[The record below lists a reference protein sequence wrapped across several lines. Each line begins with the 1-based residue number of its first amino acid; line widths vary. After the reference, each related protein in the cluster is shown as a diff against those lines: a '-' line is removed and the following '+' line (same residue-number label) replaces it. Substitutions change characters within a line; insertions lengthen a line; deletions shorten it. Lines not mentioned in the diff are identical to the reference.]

1 MADVGGRH
9 QGSKSTACHE
19 IRACVLT
26 KHGEIPLQP
35 TPRPRELLDGRDP
48 LGLKTVQFQ
57 LPLEFGAGQTPLEE
71 PVGLPIT
78 VPSVEVI
85 IPALKPACVSQ
96 DVAPVIKRHTDEQ
109 PAAGSKEAMRLYQ
122 ALTEAALI
130 MLKGTPRKVGCE

>member
-35 TPRPRELLDGRDP
+35 TPRPRELVDGRDP

-96 DVAPVIKRHTDEQ
+96 QDGVSVKQQRSGGKLARFRRVSLFPSVVRTRDH
-109 PAAGSKEAMRLYQ
+109 L
-122 ALTEAALI
+122 
-130 MLKGTPRKVGCE
+130 